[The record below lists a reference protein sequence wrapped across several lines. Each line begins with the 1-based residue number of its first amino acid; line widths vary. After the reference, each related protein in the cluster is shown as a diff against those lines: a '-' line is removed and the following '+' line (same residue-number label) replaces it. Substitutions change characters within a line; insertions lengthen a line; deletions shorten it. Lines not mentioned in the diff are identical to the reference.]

1 MPKIKFTYFFNDYFD
16 RVFDAF
22 AQVKGN
28 VDYKNLLSNLKF
40 YKGELL
46 DEENSEFSFYW
57 KNYYYIKMIVD
68 KVIKQNLFR
77 SLIIKSIYID
87 KLPIQITLILNFY
100 WDSIN
105 EKTIFILE
113 IEYQEEFFAELIK
126 NDIKNED
133 IMNICKGLEEYLSTS
148 LKGLETYSSIHLN
161 VSLEKVW
168 KYLLYPNLFFSIVSK
183 DIISI
188 PNENEI
194 NLNEIYEL
202 YTKSENS
209 INPTLITSYI
219 VTNITATS
227 NYYNVTYNTYKK
239 ISFPNI
245 KLSFSIK
252 KLDNKK
258 CLFYINIKPNEP
270 TTYEMNCSVYKFWKK
285 RALEFSHFFE
295 KNKKK

>member
-1 MPKIKFTYFFNDYFD
+1 
-16 RVFDAF
+16 
-22 AQVKGN
+22 
-28 VDYKNLLSNLKF
+28 
-40 YKGELL
+40 
-46 DEENSEFSFYW
+46 
-57 KNYYYIKMIVD
+57 MIVE

-194 NLNEIYEL
+194 SLDEVNELNS
-202 YTKSENS
+202 KSENS
-209 INPTLITSYI
+209 KFPILITSYI
-219 VTNITATS
+219 VTDIIISSSYAK
-227 NYYNVTYNTYKK
+227 VTYNTYEK
-239 ISFPNI
+239 ISFPSI

-252 KLDNKK
+252 KLDNK
-258 CLFYINIKPNEP
+258 N
-270 TTYEMNCSVYKFWKK
+270 VYFQ
-285 RALEFSHFFE
+285 LI
-295 KNKKK
+295 